1 MKSLITSL
9 FALLVVASTY
19 AQQQPIKSETISYLN
34 GKATYQYYENP
45 QTAEIVKH
53 GTFNYTESQKGKFG
67 TQTINVKG
75 QFKDGLREG
84 TWSTSIQ
91 KVDAENQL
99 GTYTTQSFSSTQ
111 NYKSGLPN
119 GVWSLNST
127 LKTRDRTYVN
137 MQEVW
142 GAFESPLTESLS
154 ITFKDGVLVGAASL
168 TRNGVKS
175 SYNLTQE
182 GFITGEFAEELSG
195 VKTEMAFNAKGVMTK
210 YVERIPATGT
220 VLKKIDFDADLLQT
234 VDKYINGEIGKKELS
249 DANIKSDTINGFLD
263 EIKFLIEDDYL
274 TMVTMGGDKTIN
286 SKGSYRTYGRYM
298 KFQRI
303 EIVPYESHSKWPRKY
318 YGYTDSK
325 SQIQSYKDFLTN
337 YGKEISKEDYSTVQR
352 LIANLENELN
362 NASKQQTAQ
371 KEYTSLYN
379 QIEQLQKIPEK
390 KATTDGLSPYNTNTH
405 VYTRSISKSIG
416 NYNSTAKTLFFKSK
430 YSNDDFLYNGYK
442 AKQNDYVASVLPLK
456 EYTSFLQNRQQC
468 IDSLVSVR
476 CWIKD
481 IVFNVNEIECKYITN
496 QSSDAFN
503 QYTLENP
510 RQTQKKK
517 LYEAY
522 MDVFKNLMTEADNCT
537 SFQSLYTCIKQL
549 NGLCSY
555 MSNGLSVKTSDLEK
569 DLKAASDYKSRLAC
583 FEKYFTSNVN

>member
-503 QYTLENP
+503 QYTLV
-510 RQTQKKK
+510 
-517 LYEAY
+517 L
-522 MDVFKNLMTEADNCT
+522 L
-537 SFQSLYTCIKQL
+537 
-549 NGLCSY
+549 
-555 MSNGLSVKTSDLEK
+555 
-569 DLKAASDYKSRLAC
+569 
-583 FEKYFTSNVN
+583 

>member
-19 AQQQPIKSETISYLN
+19 AQQQPVKSETISYLN

-249 DANIKSDTINGFLD
+249 DANIK
-263 EIKFLIEDDYL
+263 
-274 TMVTMGGDKTIN
+274 
-286 SKGSYRTYGRYM
+286 
-298 KFQRI
+298 
-303 EIVPYESHSKWPRKY
+303 
-318 YGYTDSK
+318 
-325 SQIQSYKDFLTN
+325 
-337 YGKEISKEDYSTVQR
+337 
-352 LIANLENELN
+352 
-362 NASKQQTAQ
+362 
-371 KEYTSLYN
+371 
-379 QIEQLQKIPEK
+379 
-390 KATTDGLSPYNTNTH
+390 
-405 VYTRSISKSIG
+405 
-416 NYNSTAKTLFFKSK
+416 
-430 YSNDDFLYNGYK
+430 
-442 AKQNDYVASVLPLK
+442 
-456 EYTSFLQNRQQC
+456 
-468 IDSLVSVR
+468 
-476 CWIKD
+476 
-481 IVFNVNEIECKYITN
+481 
-496 QSSDAFN
+496 
-503 QYTLENP
+503 
-510 RQTQKKK
+510 
-517 LYEAY
+517 
-522 MDVFKNLMTEADNCT
+522 
-537 SFQSLYTCIKQL
+537 
-549 NGLCSY
+549 
-555 MSNGLSVKTSDLEK
+555 
-569 DLKAASDYKSRLAC
+569 
-583 FEKYFTSNVN
+583 